1 MSDTYTKLVYHI
13 VFSTKERAPTI
24 TGDICSTLY
33 EYMGAII
40 RSKGGSLLEVGGMP
54 DHVHLLAR
62 SKADI
67 AVSDLVGSV
76 KANSSRWL
84 NDYPRSTPFAWQA
97 GYGAFSV
104 SESQIAVVRRYIQ
117 RQQEHHARTSFRD
130 ELIELLERH
139 GIEYDERYL
148 WA

>member
-24 TGDICSTLY
+24 TGDIRSTLY

-62 SKADI
+62 SKANI

-84 NDYPRSTPFAWQA
+84 NDYPRSASR
-97 GYGAFSV
+97 GA
-104 SESQIAVVRRYIQ
+104 RRLFLGSAELRRKGRNYRISWCST
-117 RQQEHHARTSFRD
+117 ARTYSARSSV
-130 ELIELLERH
+130 RS
-139 GIEYDERYL
+139 GCRPSMRRR
-148 WA
+148 